1 MSTSVELDTSAL
13 ASGNFQDIIQ
23 IKNKRISAFPGFMM
37 DWVERQLDEITSK
50 LTNLPKVFVVLPD
63 F

>member
-1 MSTSVELDTSAL
+1 MSSSVSLDTSAL
-13 ASGNFQDIIQ
+13 GTGNFEDVIQ
-23 IKNKRISAFPGFMM
+23 INNKRVAAFPGFMM

-50 LTNLPKVFVVLPD
+50 LTNLPKIFVVLPD